1 MTVTLERNG
10 DELTMHVEGRLDT
23 LTSGEF
29 EEKLETSLDGVRHLI
44 LDFKELDYISSAGLR
59 TILTAV
65 ELMSD
70 RGDLKITNVNED
82 IRETLEIT
90 GFLDVLD
97 IM

>member
-70 RGDLKITNVNED
+70 RGDLKIMNVNED

-90 GFLDVLD
+90 GFLDELD

>member
-90 GFLDVLD
+90 GFLDELD

>member
-29 EEKLETSLDGVRHLI
+29 EEKLETSLGGVRHLI

-65 ELMSD
+65 ELMSA

-90 GFLDVLD
+90 GFLDELD